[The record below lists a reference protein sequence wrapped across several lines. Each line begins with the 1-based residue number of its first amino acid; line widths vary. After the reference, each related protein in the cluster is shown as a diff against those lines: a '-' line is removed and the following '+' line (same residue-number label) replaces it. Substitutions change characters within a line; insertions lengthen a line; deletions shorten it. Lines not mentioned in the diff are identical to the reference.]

1 MSLEEDVLSKVTVK
15 SLHPMVWSTV
25 NSARGNNPE
34 SNLYTTALQ
43 FELLLTAEYA
53 PTEVGKSSLLPHPAQ
68 TH

>member
-1 MSLEEDVLSKVTVK
+1 
-15 SLHPMVWSTV
+15 MVWSTV
-25 NSARGNNPE
+25 NSASGSKPE

-53 PTEVGKSSLLPHPAQ
+53 PTEVGKSSLPPHPAQ